1 MLGHKTS
8 LGEFKETEII
18 SSVFCEHNGVK
29 LQLQEKE
36 GKSQTN
42 GG

>member
-8 LGEFKETEII
+8 LGEFKENQII
-18 SSVFCEHNGVK
+18 SSVFSEHNGVK

-36 GKSQTN
+36 RKTQTN